1 MLLIHTN
8 KSINYYQKYNANNNL
23 FTKSFN
29 ESTNQK
35 LNRTIEALLDYNF
48 FIKIKHL
55 LPKVKYF

>member
-8 KSINYYQKYNANNNL
+8 KSVNYYQKYNANNL
-23 FTKSFN
+23 ITKSFN

-48 FIKIKHL
+48 YIKIKNL
-55 LPKVKYF
+55 LTTVKYF

>member
-8 KSINYYQKYNANNNL
+8 KSINYYQKYNAYNNL
-23 FTKSFN
+23 INKSIN
-29 ESTNQK
+29 ESNNLR

-55 LPKVKYF
+55 LPKVNYF

>member
-8 KSINYYQKYNANNNL
+8 KSINYYQKYYANNNL
-23 FTKSFN
+23 ITKSVK
-29 ESTNQK
+29 ESNNLR

-48 FIKIKHL
+48 LIKIKHL